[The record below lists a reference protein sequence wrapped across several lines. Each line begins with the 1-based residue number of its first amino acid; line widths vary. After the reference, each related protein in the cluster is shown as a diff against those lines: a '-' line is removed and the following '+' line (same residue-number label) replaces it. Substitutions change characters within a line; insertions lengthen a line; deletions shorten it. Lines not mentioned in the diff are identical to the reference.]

1 MNIYVTFLCR
11 CDNGNSHF
19 SSYLGHPPISFLP
32 FVPMNIINALRE
44 QQAAQ
49 QEEQLDS
56 SIVA

>member
-11 CDNGNSHF
+11 HDNGNGHF
-19 SSYLGHPPISFLP
+19 SIYLGHFPISFLP

-44 QQAAQ
+44 QQAVQ
-49 QEEQLDS
+49 QEEQFDS